1 MDIETFICKEVF
13 VGTEIFFMVG
23 FVAFFG
29 WSICKYFRLEKDGNP
44 EGDFH
49 KLAEHHKRCSHL
61 WFSIAITILF
71 GGAAYA
77 FFHVMEPTCGE
88 KAWQEHP
95 LAEERGGKK
104 DRTATSL
111 EYAIQNTGLAPSGIA
126 VTASDG
132 QPSSLPSSQ
141 VPNGRTDRISP
152 DPKPEDDRAR
162 NKSASEWSS
171 LTAKI
176 ISNFF
181 LYSLFFASWTWALRN
196 FKAHWH
202 NFVINQRRQASL
214 DAIEK
219 LRKSVR
225 DSKLS
230 KADEYRLLDSL
241 FQQSSLLVLMPSES
255 AYMENEAEK
264 EVTSTERLLK
274 TEEILREF
282 LIYGKSNPSRPA
294 AHP

>member
-1 MDIETFICKEVF
+1 
-13 VGTEIFFMVG
+13 
-23 FVAFFG
+23 
-29 WSICKYFRLEKDGNP
+29 
-44 EGDFH
+44 
-49 KLAEHHKRCSHL
+49 
-61 WFSIAITILF
+61 
-71 GGAAYA
+71 
-77 FFHVMEPTCGE
+77 
-88 KAWQEHP
+88 
-95 LAEERGGKK
+95 
-104 DRTATSL
+104 
-111 EYAIQNTGLAPSGIA
+111 
-126 VTASDG
+126 
-132 QPSSLPSSQ
+132 
-141 VPNGRTDRISP
+141 
-152 DPKPEDDRAR
+152 
-162 NKSASEWSS
+162 